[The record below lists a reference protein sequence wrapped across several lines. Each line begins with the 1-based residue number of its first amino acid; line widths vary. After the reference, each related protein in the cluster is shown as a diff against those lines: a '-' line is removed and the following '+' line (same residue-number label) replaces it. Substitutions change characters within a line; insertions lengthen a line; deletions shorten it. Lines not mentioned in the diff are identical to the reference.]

1 MCELAA
7 DLKGFG
13 QEHRFFASIVSSRPS
28 TPGAGKLIPCL
39 LS

>member
-1 MCELAA
+1 MREVAA
-7 DLKGFG
+7 DLTGFG

-28 TPGAGKLIPCL
+28 APGAGKLIPCL